1 MPLLWFIL
9 ITVKKKCLAMFNNIF
24 MIVSMFFSLSH
35 CTPLICTLQTF
46 ATRKRVNHEG
56 EYGLETPN
64 NSNFYGRKKGH

>member
-9 ITVKKKCLAMFNNIF
+9 ITVKKKWLAMFNNIS
-24 MIVSMFFSLSH
+24 IFSFLSH
-35 CTPLICTLQTF
+35 CTPLICTLQIF